1 MGALRQLVEE
11 FKEITHT
18 MWALGWD
25 EKNGGNISAILTK
38 AEIAE
43 IEVSSTIR
51 SYELANVPENLIG
64 KYLLFTASGSEFRT
78 VCQHEQT
85 DLGIIRVTATGYE
98 IVSGFEAD
106 NRPTSELYMHL
117 LSHSA
122 RLKVDAKHRVVLHNH
137 ATEVSALS
145 FVLEQS
151 DEVFTKTLWRMITE
165 CLVVFPD
172 GIGVLPW
179 MICGNEAIGLATAEK
194 LAKCRIVVWA
204 YHGILATGS
213 SVADCFGLIETVNKA
228 AKLYLQ
234 VAPLPHTAGISDEE
248 LKALADFFHVTPR
261 GEFLA

>member
-1 MGALRQLVEE
+1 MGALRQLIEE
-11 FKEITHT
+11 FQEITHT
-18 MWALGWD
+18 MWSLGWD
-25 EKNGGNISAILTK
+25 EKNGGNISAILTEEEM
-38 AEIAE
+38 AEIDPLPT
-43 IEVSSTIR
+43 VR
-51 SYELANVPENLIG
+51 VYDLANVPENLIG

-78 VCQHEQT
+78 VYRRVET
-85 DLGIIRVTATGYE
+85 DLGIVRITPTGYE
-98 IVSGFEAD
+98 IVSGFEEG

-117 LSHSA
+117 LAHSA
-122 RLKVDAKHRVVLHNH
+122 RLKVDANHRVVLHNH

-145 FVLEQS
+145 FVLEQR

-194 LAKCRIVVWA
+194 LAQCRIVVWA

-248 LKALADFFHVTPR
+248 LKALADFFHVVPR
-261 GEFLA
+261 SEFLS